1 MCFFKAT
8 QGSSYKLRA
17 CHLVYVLPEPDNW
30 HRRRHEHDPHANWD
44 LAGQQVLQRVRVD
57 RGCGDGGSPLVVLL
71 VDVLVNQPMMQK
83 PVQVVEETVVA
94 EHADEQDLE
103 SVVDVRDESE
113 IVHAVGVV
121 AAEGHHPGRD
131 AQQEVELH
139 GQ

>member
-1 MCFFKAT
+1 MFPCALFSFDRHDHAGVPSVEMSPAVRDAVDALLQQWGKEAALRCIALA
-8 QGSSYKLRA
+8 YKE
-17 CHLVYVLPEPDNW
+17 LPS
-30 HRRRHEHDPHANWD
+30 
-44 LAGQQVLQRVRVD
+44 GQ
-57 RGCGDGGSPLVVLL
+57 S
-71 VDVLVNQPMMQK
+71 
-83 PVQVVEETVVA
+83 TFT
-94 EHADEQDLE
+94 HADEQDLE